1 MLGALAIGFPLCGLV
16 QPNTS
21 GGRAM
26 KQIQPSQP
34 SGYALGHAEDELDR
48 IINVARY
55 FGDLTEHVL
64 HLAGLAPGMRVL
76 DVGCGPGDVVF
87 LAARLV
93 GPEGTVIGVDKSPE
107 AIELA
112 QQRADAAGLTNVQFV
127 AQDLSDAELVL
138 DEPVDALIGR
148 LVLQYFADPALV
160 LRRLATLV
168 KPGGLVAF
176 QEADMKD
183 GVYSE
188 PVCPVYETAIQRIA
202 QTFTRIGADPRT
214 GQRLSQV
221 FQEAGLPAP
230 QMILH
235 SRVEHGSDSPIYT
248 LVAQNTRV
256 MLPLIQRT
264 GVATAEEVG
273 VETLAERMRE
283 EAVAL
288 DATLVVPPWIG
299 AWTRTPLTK
308 Q

>member
-1 MLGALAIGFPLCGLV
+1 ME
-16 QPNTS
+16 
-21 GGRAM
+21 
-26 KQIQPSQP
+26 QIQPPQP

-48 IINVARY
+48 IINHARF

-76 DVGCGPGDVVF
+76 DVGCGPGDVSF

-112 QQRADAAGLTNVQFV
+112 RERTAAVGLTNVRFLT
-127 AQDLSDAELVL
+127 QDLSDSELVL
-138 DEPVDALIGR
+138 DESVDALIGR
-148 LVLQYFADPALV
+148 LVLQYFADPALL
-160 LRRLATLV
+160 LRHLLTCV

-176 QEADMKD
+176 QEVDAKD
-183 GVYSE
+183 EVYSE
-188 PVCPVYETAIQRIA
+188 PVCPVYETALQRIR
-202 QTFTRIGADPRT
+202 QTFTRIGAEARA
-214 GQRLSQV
+214 GHRLAQM
-221 FQEAGLPAP
+221 FQAASLPAP

-235 SRVEHGSDSPIYT
+235 ERVERGPDSPIYN
-248 LVAQNTRV
+248 LVAQLTRV
-256 MLPLIQRT
+256 MLPLMQRT

-273 VETLAERMRE
+273 VETLAERMRA
-283 EAVAL
+283 EALAL
-288 DATLVVPPWIG
+288 DATLVYPALIG

>member
-1 MLGALAIGFPLCGLV
+1 ME
-16 QPNTS
+16 
-21 GGRAM
+21 
-26 KQIQPSQP
+26 QIQLSQP
-34 SGYALGHAEDELDR
+34 SSYALGHAEDELGR

-55 FGDLTEHVL
+55 LGDLTEHVL
-64 HLAGLAPGMRVL
+64 RLAGLDRGMRVL

-93 GPEGTVIGVDKSPE
+93 GPQGTVIGVDRSPE

-112 QQRADAAGLTNVQFV
+112 QQRAAAVGLTNVHFV
-127 AQDLSDAELVL
+127 TQDLSDAELVV

-148 LVLQYFADPALV
+148 LVLQYFADPAQV
-160 LRRLATLV
+160 VRRLASLV

-188 PVCPVYETAIQRIA
+188 PVCPVYETAIQRIT
-202 QTFTRIGADPRT
+202 QTFTRIGAEART
-214 GQRLSQV
+214 GSRL
-221 FQEAGLPAP
+221 A

-235 SRVEHGSDSPIYT
+235 ARVERGSDSPIYH
-248 LVAQNTRV
+248 LVAQMTRV
-256 MLPLIQRT
+256 MLPLMQRT

-288 DATLVVPPWIG
+288 DATLVNPPWIG
-299 AWTRTPLTK
+299 AWTRTPLNK
-308 Q
+308 

>member
-1 MLGALAIGFPLCGLV
+1 MG
-16 QPNTS
+16 
-21 GGRAM
+21 
-26 KQIQPSQP
+26 QIQTGQP
-34 SGYALGHAEDELDR
+34 SVYALGHAEDELDR
-48 IINVARY
+48 IINVARF

-93 GPEGTVIGVDKSPE
+93 GPEGTVIGVDTSPE
-107 AIELA
+107 AIEQA
-112 QQRADAAGLTNVQFV
+112 QRRAAAIGLTNVHFLT
-127 AQDLSDAELVL
+127 QDLSASELVL
-138 DEPVDALIGR
+138 DEAVDALIGR

-176 QEADMKD
+176 QESDMKD

-188 PVCPVYETAIQRIA
+188 PVCPVYETVIQRIA

-214 GQRLSQV
+214 GHRLAQI

-235 SRVEHGSDSPIYT
+235 ARVEHGSDSPIYH
-248 LVAQNTRV
+248 LMAQTTRV
-256 MLPLIQRT
+256 MLPLMQRT
-264 GVATAEEVG
+264 GVATAEEVS
-273 VETLAERMRE
+273 VETLAERVRE

-288 DATLVVPPWIG
+288 DATLVTPPFIG
-299 AWTRTPLTK
+299 AWTRTPLNK
-308 Q
+308 E

>member
-1 MLGALAIGFPLCGLV
+1 ME
-16 QPNTS
+16 
-21 GGRAM
+21 
-26 KQIQPSQP
+26 QIQPPQP

-48 IINVARY
+48 IINVARF

-93 GPEGTVIGVDKSPE
+93 GPEGTVIGVDTSPE
-107 AIELA
+107 AIEQA
-112 QQRADAAGLTNVQFV
+112 QQRAAAIGLANVHFLT
-127 AQDLSDAELVL
+127 QDLSASELVL
-138 DEPVDALIGR
+138 DEAVDALIGR

-160 LRRLATLV
+160 LRRLASLV
-168 KPGGLVAF
+168 KPGGLLAF
-176 QEADMKD
+176 QESDMKD

-214 GQRLSQV
+214 GQRLAQI

-235 SRVEHGSDSPIYT
+235 ARVEHGSDSPIYT
-248 LVAQNTRV
+248 LMAQTTRV
-256 MLPLIQRT
+256 MLPLMQRT

-273 VETLAERMRE
+273 VETLAERVRE

-288 DATLVVPPWIG
+288 DATLVTPPLIG
-299 AWTRTPLTK
+299 AWTLKPLNNG
-308 Q
+308 

>member
-1 MLGALAIGFPLCGLV
+1 ME
-16 QPNTS
+16 
-21 GGRAM
+21 
-26 KQIQPSQP
+26 QIQLSQP
-34 SGYALGHAEDELDR
+34 SSYALGHAEDELDR

-55 FGDLTEHVL
+55 LGDLTEHVL
-64 HLAGLAPGMRVL
+64 RLAGLDRGMRVL

-93 GPEGTVIGVDKSPE
+93 GPQGTVIGVDRSPE

-112 QQRADAAGLTNVQFV
+112 QQRAAAVGLTNVHFV
-127 AQDLSDAELVL
+127 IQDLSDAELVV

-148 LVLQYFADPALV
+148 LVLQYFADPAQV
-160 LRRLATLV
+160 VRRLATLV

-188 PVCPVYETAIQRIA
+188 PVCPVYETAIQRIT
-202 QTFTRIGADPRT
+202 QTFTRIGAEART
-214 GQRLSQV
+214 GSRLAQIFEKAS
-221 FQEAGLPAP
+221 LPTP

-235 SRVEHGSDSPIYT
+235 ARVERGSDSPIYH
-248 LVAQNTRV
+248 LVAQMTRV
-256 MLPLIQRT
+256 MLPLMQRT

-273 VETLAERMRE
+273 VETLAERMRA

-288 DATLVVPPWIG
+288 DATLVNPPWIG
-299 AWTRTPLTK
+299 AWTRTPLNK
-308 Q
+308 

>member
-1 MLGALAIGFPLCGLV
+1 ME
-16 QPNTS
+16 
-21 GGRAM
+21 
-26 KQIQPSQP
+26 QIQTGQP

-48 IINVARY
+48 IINHTRF

-93 GPEGTVIGVDKSPE
+93 GPQGSVIGVDKSPE
-107 AIELA
+107 ALELA
-112 QQRADAAGLTNVQFV
+112 QQRAAAVGLTNVHFLI
-127 AQDLSDAELVL
+127 QDLSDAELVL

-160 LRRLATLV
+160 LCRLATLV

-176 QEADMKD
+176 QEVGVKD
-183 GVYSE
+183 EVYSE
-188 PVCPVYETAIQRIA
+188 PACPVYETALQRIK
-202 QTFTRIGADPRT
+202 QTFTRIGADPRS
-214 GQRLSQV
+214 GQRLAQM
-221 FQEAGLPAP
+221 FEAAGLPAP

-235 SRVEHGSDSPIYT
+235 ARVERGPDSPIYT
-248 LVAQNTRV
+248 LMAQLTRV
-256 MLPLIQRT
+256 MLPLMQRT

-273 VETLAERMRE
+273 IETLAERMRA

-288 DATLVVPPWIG
+288 DATLVYPALIG
-299 AWTRTPLTK
+299 AWTHTPLTS